1 MDQTARSRVE
11 HRSIVEWGN
20 HGFVLLVRY
29 RWREPASSG
38 YADSPMALPLG
49 ASEVFQAVEFD
60 SAGDVGHA
68 WLAVPAPGGKSPA
81 FLVLRGLARPGRS
94 RTKNGGSRIFSR
106 KVASARSSWSGG
118 KSRRDGAGRGGE
130 GMGKADLVRGDA
142 RRVHAGADELADGLV
157 DGEQCPHLLGDA
169 LGVLAAQHRLALAH
183 VGLVVADHGL
193 AA

>member
-68 WLAVPAPGGKSPA
+68 WLAVPAPGEIAGLP
-81 FLVLRGLARPGRS
+81 GLA
-94 RTKNGGSRIFSR
+94 
-106 KVASARSSWSGG
+106 
-118 KSRRDGAGRGGE
+118 GAGSPGAVTDEEWRVEDLQQEGGQRQV
-130 GMGKADLVRGDA
+130 KLVRG
-142 RRVHAGADELADGLV
+142 EK
-157 DGEQCPHLLGDA
+157 PP
-169 LGVLAAQHRLALAH
+169 
-183 VGLVVADHGL
+183 
-193 AA
+193 